1 MKLGTCDRYAKEIKL
16 REREK
21 QLFFAAVI
29 NFSVYAVILSVYY
42 IEGLQQEKKYSDQG
56 GSRLVAA
63 QNQLLGET
71 FKLMPFL
78 TRPTR

>member
-42 IEGLQQEKKYSDQG
+42 IEGLQQEYSDQG

-63 QNQLLGET
+63 QKQLLGET

-78 TRPTR
+78 TRPTC